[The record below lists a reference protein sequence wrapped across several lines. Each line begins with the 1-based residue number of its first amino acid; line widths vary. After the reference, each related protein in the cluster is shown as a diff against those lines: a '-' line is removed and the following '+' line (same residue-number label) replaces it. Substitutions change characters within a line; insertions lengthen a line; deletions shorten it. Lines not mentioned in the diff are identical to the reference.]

1 MDRTEYSSVQNT
13 KDSTEATPAMWLR
26 LVILYICAITYHKGA
41 NESSLYALL
50 NSADSAQGLDMS
62 WTVTGIAFQVA
73 GPE

>member
-1 MDRTEYSSVQNT
+1 MDWTVYSSVQNI

-41 NESSLYALL
+41 INESSLYALL

-62 WTVTGIAFQVA
+62 W
-73 GPE
+73 